1 MPITRKKKSKVLK
14 VDSEKKIAQMEKM
27 LGMLGNGSVTIVL
40 IYADWCGACK
50 RFMKNVWNPTCNSPS
65 RNQRIAVRED
75 IAKNTSLA
83 NANFKYLPSLIAV
96 ENGRMNL
103 YKGSEGLTNAMPTP
117 TNIRELKTIINKP
130 VMLEE
135 GVVLEEDVVNA
146 NNNGNNNVGN
156 NNNNEVSNNNAGNN
170 NNNNNNVGSN
180 NDNAN
185 NKNNNQPTLGFPQEE
200 PLSVNNGLLLGKAQ
214 QGKVY
219 KPTPQAAPQA
229 GGNALPAAILGSL
242 AMLLKKTR
250 KAKKLIKS
258 RRNK

>member
-1 MPITRKKKSKVLK
+1 MTITRKKKSKVLK

-27 LGMLGNGSVTIVL
+27 LGNGSVVIVL

-75 IAKNTSLA
+75 IAKKTSLA

-103 YKGSEGLTNAMPTP
+103 YKGSEGVTNAMPTP
-117 TNIRELKTIINKP
+117 TNISELKTIINKP
-130 VMLEE
+130 VLLEE
-135 GVVLEEDVVNA
+135 EIVTA
-146 NNNGNNNVGN
+146 NNLNNNVG
-156 NNNNEVSNNNAGNN
+156 NNNNEVSNNNSGNN
-170 NNNNNNVGSN
+170 NNDSNNVGSN
-180 NDNAN
+180 NDAAN
-185 NKNNNQPTLGFPQEE
+185 NRNNDEPTLGFPREE
-200 PLSVNNGLLLGKAQ
+200 TLTVNNGPLLGKTEA
-214 QGKVY
+214 GKVY

>member
-1 MPITRKKKSKVLK
+1 MPITRKRKSKVLK

-27 LGMLGNGSVTIVL
+27 LGSGSVTIVL

-103 YKGSEGLTNAMPTP
+103 YKGSEGVTNAMPTP
-117 TNIRELKTIINKP
+117 TNISELKTIINKP
-130 VMLEE
+130 
-135 GVVLEEDVVNA
+135 VVLEEDVVNA
-146 NNNGNNNVGN
+146 NNNGNNNVG

-180 NDNAN
+180 NDDAN

-200 PLSVNNGLLLGKAQ
+200 PLTVNNEPLLGKTQ

>member
-14 VDSEKKIAQMEKM
+14 VDSKKKIAQMEKM
-27 LGMLGNGSVTIVL
+27 LGSGSVVIVL

-50 RFMKNVWNPTCNSPS
+50 RFMKNVWNPTCNSRS

-75 IAKNTSLA
+75 IAKKTSLA
-83 NANFKYLPSLIAV
+83 NANFKYLPSLIAI

-103 YKGSEGLTNAMPTP
+103 YKGSEGVTNAMPTP
-117 TNIRELKTIINKP
+117 TNISELKTIINKP
-130 VMLEE
+130 VTLEE
-135 GVVLEEDVVNA
+135 EIVTVNNL
-146 NNNGNNNVGN
+146 NNNAV
-156 NNNNEVSNNNAGNN
+156 NNNNEMSNNNARNN
-170 NNNNNNVGSN
+170 NNDNNNLGYN
-180 NDNAN
+180 NDDAN
-185 NKNNNQPTLGFPQEE
+185 NRNKQPTLGFPEE
-200 PLSVNNGLLLGKAQ
+200 PLTVNNVPQLGKTPS
-214 QGKVY
+214 GKVY
-219 KPTPQAAPQA
+219 KPTPQSAPQA

>member
-27 LGMLGNGSVTIVL
+27 LGNGSVVIVL

-75 IAKNTSLA
+75 IAKKTSLA

-96 ENGRMNL
+96 ENGRMNS
-103 YKGSEGLTNAMPTP
+103 YKGSEGVTNAMPTP
-117 TNIRELKTIINKP
+117 TNISELKTIINKP
-130 VMLEE
+130 VTLEE
-135 GVVLEEDVVNA
+135 EIVTVN
-146 NNNGNNNVGN
+146 NLNNNVV
-156 NNNNEVSNNNAGNN
+156 NNNNEVSNNNSRNN
-170 NNNNNNVGSN
+170 NNDNNNLGYN
-180 NDNAN
+180 NDGAN
-185 NKNNNQPTLGFPQEE
+185 NRNNEPTLGFPEE
-200 PLSVNNGLLLGKAQ
+200 RLTVNNGPLLGKTEA
-214 QGKVY
+214 GKVY